1 MKINKR
7 FLQCIAALQI
17 LIFHLWMPIT
27 KTTIEQFLIKT
38 GYIGVDLFFFLSA
51 YSLADKTI
59 SYGSFLKNRVL
70 VLYAKFAFFV
80 GLMAISNT
88 SFGIHRI
95 WKSLTFFEFFER
107 GGGAFLWFLPAI
119 LLFYFLYPFFLRWG
133 NRWKVLLVLF
143 LWMVGSI
150 VLEKGFSYT
159 AIFIFTN
166 RIPIILAGYVL
177 KKKSIPP
184 WVVVLFFPIG
194 IAFIYFFGFYRK
206 LHFPIRDMYY
216 VFVVPMVIALVILSS
231 YIKKNRIW
239 DVLSSVTLEL
249 YALQMIFGQKIVC
262 GLYFEIKNPLL
273 TNIGVLLVFFTLA
286 FLLKGVFVKIEAF
299 CKKVKN

>member
-17 LIFHLWMPIT
+17 LIFHLWMPLT
-27 KTTIEQFLIKT
+27 NTTIEQFLIKT
-38 GYIGVDLFFFLSA
+38 GYMGVDMFFFLSA

-59 SYGSFLKNRVL
+59 SYGSFLKNKVI

-80 GLMAISNT
+80 GLMAISNAT
-88 SFGIHRI
+88 FGIHRI
-95 WKSLTFFEFFER
+95 WKSLTFFELFKR

-119 LLFYFLYPFFLRWG
+119 LLFYILYPLFLKWKS
-133 NRWKVLLVLF
+133 RWKILLVLF

-177 KKKSIPP
+177 RKKSIPR
-184 WVVVLFFPIG
+184 WLVGVLLPVG
-194 IAFIYFFGFYRK
+194 IAFMYFYGFYRK
-206 LHFPIRDMYY
+206 IHFPIRDMYY
-216 VFVVPMVIALVILSS
+216 VFVIPMAISLVILSS
-231 YIKKNRIW
+231 YVKKSRIW
-239 DVLSSVTLEL
+239 DALGSVTLEL
-249 YALQMIFGQKIVC
+249 YALQMIFGQKIVF
-262 GLYFEIKNPLL
+262 GLYFGVKNRLL
-273 TNIGVLLVFFTLA
+273 TNIGVLLVFFALA
-286 FLLKGVFVKIEAF
+286 FLLKGVFVKMAALW
-299 CKKVKN
+299 KKVRN